1 MAGQEVAQVLV
12 VDDEPELRELL
23 VDALSAEGME
33 ITSAS
38 SGKEAIDLAR
48 TRQPD
53 LLVTDLNLG
62 DCDGLEVIDRIR
74 SAAKDEVPAVVITG
88 YRDADTL
95 TKASRC
101 RPVELMTKPLDVA
114 RLRDTVR
121 EELDRQSVYRRH
133 RRRDRRLRHLARKL
147 KIEHRSVHRQ
157 MNETCEGL
165 TAAYRSLS
173 GKMALQQVVL
183 SYQQE
188 LLGAKNDDGVFRSMF
203 HAFVKRSGPV
213 HGIAMVCDADAE
225 LQMIGRFGV
234 PYPDNSTF
242 CLALARPLV
251 GQTLANPTCTLTDAG
266 AEADVFDESIR
277 KYLPGVSVLTI
288 PLMPTP
294 GEMIGLVLLYR
305 KGEQPFTA
313 GDVTLAEMIAPPTAL
328 AVRRND

>member
-12 VDDEPELRELL
+12 VDDEPDLRELL
-23 VDALSAEGME
+23 VDALSAADME
-33 ITSAS
+33 VSSAG

-53 LLVTDLNLG
+53 LVVTDLNLG

-74 SAAKDEVPAVVITG
+74 SAAKNEIPAVVITG
-88 YRDADTL
+88 YHDAQTL

-101 RPVELMTKPLDVA
+101 RPVELMTKPLDVE
-114 RLRDTVR
+114 RLRTTVR

-133 RRRDRRLRHLARKL
+133 RRRDRRVRHLARKL
-147 KIEHRSVHRQ
+147 KIEHRSTHQQ

-173 GKMALQQVVL
+173 GQMALQQVVL
-183 SYQQE
+183 GYQQQ
-188 LLGAKNDDGVFRSMF
+188 LLGAKNDDLVFRSMF

-225 LQMIGRFGV
+225 LQMVGRFGV
-234 PYPDNSTF
+234 PYPDNSAF
-242 CLALARPLV
+242 CLALAKPLV
-251 GQTLANPTCTLTDAG
+251 GQTLADPTCALTDAG
-266 AEADVFDESIR
+266 SEADLFDESIR
-277 KYLPGVSVLTI
+277 RYLPGVSALTI

-294 GEMIGLVLLYR
+294 GELIGVVLLYR
-305 KGEQPFTA
+305 KGEQPFTDS
-313 GDVTLAEMIAPPTAL
+313 DVALAELIAAPTSL